1 MLCCNTTIC
10 KLRLAG
16 AMNSKNRT
24 SAAAQ
29 FLVSD
34 SQVNA
39 EGVHVWPFE
48 PGFPIDAIKHNLSGR
63 RPFRMNRHDYV
74 EIVYLNSGELVWQV
88 QDNCV
93 HEQRGD
99 LFVML
104 HPKYH
109 RVTEQSSMQV
119 TAESLFFHPELLRSR
134 PTCRDESEYLVPFLT
149 RDSEFAHVVPR
160 KTDIPSE
167 VLMLMRRIRTELP
180 ATSDRSRLAIK
191 TYVKMILVHILNHF
205 AVTQEPFV
213 RSDRR
218 HRELERFKPVFE
230 LLESQY
236 SENISPGDAADSL
249 KMSASH
255 FRRAFKHFTGQSF
268 VPYLNHFRIEKAQ
281 QLLANPTIPISEVGL
296 EVGFCDQ
303 SYFGL
308 IFRRLTTMTPRQY
321 RRRVLAEKES
331 PGR

>member
-1 MLCCNTTIC
+1 MAT
-10 KLRLAG
+10 
-16 AMNSKNRT
+16 SNRVP
-24 SAAAQ
+24 ANGQ

-34 SQVNA
+34 FQVNA

-48 PGFPIDAIKHNLSGR
+48 PQFPIDAIKHNLSGR
-63 RPFRMNRHDYV
+63 HPFRMNRHDYV

-93 HEQRGD
+93 REQRGD

-109 RVTEQSSMQV
+109 RVTEHSSKQV

-134 PTCRDESEYLVPFLT
+134 PACKDESEYLVPFFS
-149 RDSEFAHVVPR
+149 RDAEFAHVVPR
-160 KTDIPSE
+160 DTAIPTE
-167 VLMLMRRIRTELP
+167 VLDLIRRIRKELP
-180 ATSDRSRLAIK
+180 ATTDCARLAVK

-205 AVTQEPFV
+205 AISEEPLL

-218 HRELERFKPVFE
+218 HRELDRFKPVFE
-230 LLESQY
+230 FLDHNY
-236 SENISPGDAADSL
+236 SEPISPGDAADTL
-249 KMSASH
+249 NMSPSH
-255 FRRAFKHFTGQSF
+255 FRRAFKHLTGQSF

-281 QLLANPTIPISEVGL
+281 QLLANPDIPISEVGL

-321 RRRVLAEKES
+321 RQRALAGS
-331 PGR
+331 RNSRN